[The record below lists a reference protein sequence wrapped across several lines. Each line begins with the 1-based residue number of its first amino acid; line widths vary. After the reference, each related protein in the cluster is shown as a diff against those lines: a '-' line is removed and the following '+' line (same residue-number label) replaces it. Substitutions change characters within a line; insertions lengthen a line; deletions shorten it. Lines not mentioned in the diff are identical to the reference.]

1 MDSPQPISMTP
12 EQLAAV
18 QAGHGIVHLQDPATQ
33 RTYVLIEEGEQPTLS
48 EEYVRAKVEE
58 GLAESARGESQPWD
72 VEELKDDL
80 IRRHADKNLP
90 SG

>member
-1 MDSPQPISMTP
+1 MTP

-33 RTYVLIEEGEQPTLS
+33 RTYVLIEEGQQPSLS
-48 EEYVRAKVEE
+48 EDYVRAKIEE
-58 GLAESARGESQPWD
+58 GLAESARGESQTWD
-72 VEELKDDL
+72 VDQFKNDL
-80 IRRHADKNLP
+80 IRRHAEKNLP